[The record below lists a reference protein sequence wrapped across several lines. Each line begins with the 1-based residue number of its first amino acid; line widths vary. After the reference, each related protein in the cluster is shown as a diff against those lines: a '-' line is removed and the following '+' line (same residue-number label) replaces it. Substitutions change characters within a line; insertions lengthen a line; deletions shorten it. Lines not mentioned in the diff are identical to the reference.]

1 MSEDGWEA
9 EELPWN
15 NLATLKAGFFAL
27 VEGVDV
33 DEVPDDDVD
42 EVMLATEAEAIDE
55 VMVADTDDELAA
67 ADVDDDI
74 DGDTAVCRDEDFDEP
89 GVGFEA
95 GVFPFT
101 ILDVEAGVTGREPNV
116 LRLSCLTTGVAVGE
130 DETGAVASS
139 IEPKFKEE
147 PCFTEPTLFRGTLT
161 PSFTGTPWPNALGR
175 REWEA
180 VIDCAWGGAGD

>member
-9 EELPWN
+9 EGLPWN
-15 NLATLKAGFFAL
+15 SLATLKAGFVL
-27 VEGVDV
+27 EEGLDV
-33 DEVPDDDVD
+33 DAVPDDDVD
-42 EVMLATEAEAIDE
+42 GVMLATEAEANDE
-55 VMVADTDDELAA
+55 VTVVDTDDELAA

-74 DGDTAVCRDEDFDEP
+74 DGDAAVCRDEDFEEP

-101 ILDVEAGVTGREPNV
+101 IFGAAVTGREPNV
-116 LRLSCLTTGVAVGE
+116 LTLSCLTTGVAVGE

-139 IEPKFKEE
+139 IEPKFKED
-147 PCFTEPTLFRGTLT
+147 PCLTEPTLFRGTLT

-175 REWEA
+175 RE
-180 VIDCAWGGAGD
+180 